1 VNKRRAPRQVSGK
14 HRNQPRLQDEVLLQ
28 PWFLSKDIAT
38 AVRRI
43 IPHLFLN
50 KMRYYFEDWGCLVCG
65 SKRRVYLSN
74 GMCSPCVTRI
84 RKRLCSCL
92 ERRSLTPSEGP
103 KSDLM
108 SGEERVRS
116 ARTLLR
122 DLARGGWSP
131 TRMKLRKITWA
142 D

>member
-1 VNKRRAPRQVSGK
+1 MNKRRVARQVSGK
-14 HRNQPRLQDEVLLQ
+14 QRKQPHLLDEVFLQ
-28 PWFLSKDIAT
+28 PWFLSQDIAC
-38 AVRRI
+38 AVRKI
-43 IPHLFLN
+43 IPDLFLN

-65 SKRRVYLSN
+65 SKRRLYLSN
-74 GMCSPCVTRI
+74 GMCSPCVTRT
-84 RKRLCSCL
+84 RKRLFLCL
-92 ERRSLTPSEGP
+92 ERRGLTPSERLN
-103 KSDLM
+103 SDLM

-131 TRMKLRKITWA
+131 NRLKLRKINWT

>member
-14 HRNQPRLQDEVLLQ
+14 HRKQPQLVDEIFLQ
-28 PWFLSKDIAT
+28 PWFLSQDIAA

-43 IPHLFLN
+43 IPDLFLK

-65 SKRRVYLSN
+65 SKRRVHLSN
-74 GMCSPCVTRI
+74 GMCSPCVIRI
-84 RKRLCSCL
+84 RKRLCFCL
-92 ERRSLTPSEGP
+92 ERRSLTPLKGP
-103 KSDLM
+103 KSDPM
-108 SGEERVRS
+108 SSDERVRS

-131 TRMKLRKITWA
+131 NRMKFRKITWV